1 MHLNLFLWKPNL
13 PRWYRFCWTFHSNLW
28 GSHNYILTISNYFT
42 QWVEANPIPLTLTLR
57 HLCLYAYNT
66 SWHESTNFT
75 PFGLMFGRKA
85 VLPVEI
91 DMKKEWIEPLSIE
104 LSSSALETITNRR
117 QQLLGEAKENILKA
131 QKQTVTK
138 EKLLHQHMQLGK
150 KYWRKIFTKKNEL
163 AAKWMPNTWVHS
175 LLQRGLERDSISFN

>member
-1 MHLNLFLWKPNL
+1 
-13 PRWYRFCWTFHSNLW
+13 
-28 GSHNYILTISNYFT
+28 
-42 QWVEANPIPLTLTLR
+42 
-57 HLCLYAYNT
+57 
-66 SWHESTNFT
+66 
-75 PFGLMFGRKA
+75 MFGRKA

-150 KYWRKIFTKKNEL
+150 KY
-163 AAKWMPNTWVHS
+163 
-175 LLQRGLERDSISFN
+175 